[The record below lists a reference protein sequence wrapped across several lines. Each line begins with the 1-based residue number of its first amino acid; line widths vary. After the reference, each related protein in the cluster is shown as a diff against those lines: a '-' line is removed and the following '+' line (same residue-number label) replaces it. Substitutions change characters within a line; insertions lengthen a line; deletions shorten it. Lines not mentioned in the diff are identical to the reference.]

1 MTDDPVEFR
10 MTQCAGA
17 LLAAEIR
24 ISELEHTLR
33 HFDRTSMDLHH
44 YVRAVQG
51 TPDVDEW
58 QVIRE
63 QIEEMVDAYGP
74 RNPYR

>member
-10 MTQCAGA
+10 MSQCAGA

-24 ISELEHTLR
+24 INELEHILR

-44 YVRAVQG
+44 YARGIESRPSQV
-51 TPDVDEW
+51 EW
-58 QVIRE
+58 LLVKD
-63 QIEEMVDAYGP
+63 QIAEMVDAYGP
-74 RNPYR
+74 RNPDR

>member
-10 MTQCAGA
+10 MSQCAGA

-33 HFDRTSMDLHH
+33 HFDRASMDLHH

-51 TPDVDEW
+51 VPDVDEW

-63 QIEEMVDAYGP
+63 QIQEMVDAYGP